1 MSYSPCIFC
10 REVPAGMSPFALAVR
25 RRSWHAVALYL
36 LVGAAETAAAL
47 PPLDRALLLLELDHG
62 RSR

>member
-1 MSYSPCIFC
+1 
-10 REVPAGMSPFALAVR
+10 MSPFALAVQ